1 MSLDVRTSV
10 KMPKVAV
17 TMKYFFDRDI
27 VMQAVGA
34 AQASVMAKSG
44 NYVRKAARRSIKD
57 VASKVAKI
65 QERAKAGEI
74 DEAKRKKLLATQNKP
89 SDPDSPPKSRTG
101 LLKDYIFFAY
111 DSVTGAVFVGP
122 AKLRAKKDTQTV
134 PALLEYGG
142 DFDGYA
148 AEGTGD
154 WYTVDGVRKQRVKRV
169 KAQRHMPA
177 RPYMQPALVNSAKGL
192 ARIWQDSIKR
202 GSA

>member
-10 KMPKVAV
+10 KMPKVDV
-17 TMKYFFDRDI
+17 TLKYFFDREI

-34 AQASVMAKSG
+34 AQARVMAESG
-44 NYVRKAARRSIKD
+44 HYVMRAARRSIKS
-57 VASKVAKI
+57 VEKQVAKI
-65 QERAKAGEI
+65 QARAKAGEI
-74 DEAKRKKLLATQNKP
+74 DDVKRRKLLATQNKP
-89 SDPDSPPKSRTG
+89 SAAGSPPKSRTG

-142 DFDGYA
+142 DFDGMGI
-148 AEGTGD
+148 EGTGE
-154 WYTVDGVRKQRVKRV
+154 WYTSDGVHRQRFKQV

-177 RPYMQPALVNSAKGL
+177 RPYMKPALDNSEKGL
-192 ARIWQDSIKR
+192 ARIWADSIKR
-202 GSA
+202 GRA